1 VRPSRQRADAVV
13 SGRES
18 AVAASEDSAGGAGTA
33 LGAPG
38 RIGETFTKRVRL
50 DTEAISAF
58 AASVDDWNPLH
69 HDAAVARAAGYP
81 GLIASGTQV
90 GSLLMA
96 MTATHFSQPDEA
108 GRARSGLGVGFDIRF
123 RAPVYAEEDID
134 MRWTVTAL
142 EPKPRLAGWIAQL
155 EGEARSA
162 RALLLSA
169 TGTLLLRRPP
179 P

>member
-1 VRPSRQRADAVV
+1 MNAAT
-13 SGRES
+13 
-18 AVAASEDSAGGAGTA
+18 AALVAPA
-33 LGAPG
+33 
-38 RIGETFTKRVRL
+38 RIGETFTKHVRL
-50 DTEAISAF
+50 DTAAISAF
-58 AASVDDWNPLH
+58 AGSVDDWNPLH

-96 MTATHFSQPDEA
+96 MTATHFSRPDEA
-108 GRARSGLGVGFDIRF
+108 GLPRSGLGMGFDIRF
-123 RAPVYAEEDID
+123 RAPVYADEDID

-162 RALLLSA
+162 RGLLLSA
-169 TGTLLLRRPP
+169 TGTLLLRRAPA
-179 P
+179 